1 MMYVLSEN
9 IKTIDFFFSMKFSS
23 FFSFE
28 KKNLYIAWAIFHDIR
43 FYDISKSVPFDS
55 VSIINF

>member
-9 IKTIDFFFSMKFSS
+9 IKTIDFFFNEI
-23 FFSFE
+23 FFFFFLL
-28 KKNLYIAWAIFHDIR
+28 KKKLYIAWAIFHDIR